1 MRALRAQPQKDTGV
15 MVSFLDGGGGSG
27 GGGDGG
33 GDGARGC
40 GGASGVI
47 EYRKQVKMW
56 YNIYI
61 FIYLF
66 NGQKHVHTESWKR
79 SFPSTIESSLLDSG
93 RAQRFLL
100 RNKEC
105 SFYKSEP

>member
-1 MRALRAQPQKDTGV
+1 M
-15 MVSFLDGGGGSG
+15 
-27 GGGDGG
+27 
-33 GDGARGC
+33 
-40 GGASGVI
+40 I

-61 FIYLF
+61 YVYLF

-79 SFPSTIESSLLDSG
+79 SFPSTIESSLLD

-105 SFYKSEP
+105 SFYKSEPSPQP